1 MNKQYLIYGGLAVGA
16 VGLFLLLKNK
26 NKGGSLLESL
36 GLDTEGDTTE
46 VPKTKTPVLATPP
59 LVTNPIGD
67 IINTT
72 TDSLNLVSATLLL
85 SQRTNAVEQSK
96 EPEPD
101 AKNNL
106 FGNISLARVQ
116 WAIRTNGAK
125 AQISQI
131 DTQLSNLGYKVDAN
145 GQLVKK

>member
-1 MNKQYLIYGGLAVGA
+1 M
-16 VGLFLLLKNK
+16 
-26 NKGGSLLESL
+26 
-36 GLDTEGDTTE
+36 
-46 VPKTKTPVLATPP
+46 PKTETPVLATPP

-72 TDSLNLVSATLLL
+72 ANSLNLVSATLLL
-85 SQRTNAVEQSK
+85 SQRSNALIQSE
-96 EPEPD
+96 EPAPD
-101 AKNNL
+101 AKNTL
-106 FGNISLARVQ
+106 FGNLSLARIQ

>member
-1 MNKQYLIYGGLAVGA
+1 MNKQYLIYGGLAIGA
-16 VGLFLLLKNK
+16 VGLYFLAKNR

-46 VPKTKTPVLATPP
+46 VPKTETPVLATPP

-72 TDSLNLVSATLLL
+72 ANSLNLASATLLL

-96 EPEPD
+96 EPEPET
-101 AKNNL
+101 KTTL
-106 FGNISLARVQ
+106 FGNVSLARVQ